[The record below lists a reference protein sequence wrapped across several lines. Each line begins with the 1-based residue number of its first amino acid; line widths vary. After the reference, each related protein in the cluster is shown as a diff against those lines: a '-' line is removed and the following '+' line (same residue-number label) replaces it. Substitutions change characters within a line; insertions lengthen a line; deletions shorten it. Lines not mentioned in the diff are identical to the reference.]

1 MVNSHSYNIHGG
13 LIFNGELHL
22 WAFVQVLHS
31 LVGREKPLDAFKTAT
46 MKGTCIT
53 EIKGMGTRIKRI
65 FTVNLSSYLPIILPV
80 YFYSVT
86 AMHTYLRRAA

>member
-22 WAFVQVLHS
+22 QAFLQILHF
-31 LVGREKPLDAFKTAT
+31 LIDREKSLDAFKTTT
-46 MKGTCIT
+46 MKGKCIT

-65 FTVNLSSYLPIILPV
+65 HCKFE
-80 YFYSVT
+80 
-86 AMHTYLRRAA
+86 